1 MKRKVIDYI
10 NNVIQECDYLLV
22 RSESLTYEEFLKNED
37 LKKAFVRS
45 LEIIGEASRKIPV
58 KIKKEFPEI
67 DWRSVVGIR
76 NKLIHEY
83 FGVDYKVVWDTVK
96 IDIPQLKDV
105 MDKIYKI
112 YKKEI
117 ENE

>member
-1 MKRKVIDYI
+1 
-10 NNVIQECDYLLV
+10 
-22 RSESLTYEEFLKNED
+22 
-37 LKKAFVRS
+37 
-45 LEIIGEASRKIPV
+45 
-58 KIKKEFPEI
+58 
-67 DWRSVVGIR
+67 
-76 NKLIHEY
+76 LIHEY

-96 IDIPQLKDV
+96 IDIPQLKNV